1 VKPAITHLAQLSDD
15 RLFEQVSEGIRLILE
30 NAESL
35 EETARR
41 LVQMNEFRVAD
52 LVRRLAEEEA
62 SKGLILIDAVRCPR
76 DQVRNPLNSF
86 NDHVAKGIYAQ
97 ACSWRPTNFGDVSH
111 YAETERRQFYL
122 DGPSDVD
129 WIYSNSITTER
140 NRAMYVDY
148 VQDVTEEAGHYSWIS
163 PLSHYSAW
171 YTKTYSSPEALIVA
185 RAIQRIG
192 ATSPEGLGI
201 VARLWRSFIP
211 NDKTP
216 IMELYGLIRY
226 TFESLK
232 EERLVREGSAGERRD
247 ALLHWPFPLW
257 SLQLNAEPRAQE
269 KKQLSELRRMRE
281 DHIEWRTE
289 MEAIRDPP
297 PVISRA
303 KVEDLSKAFARWD
316 REMDML
322 IDAHEENRNKSGGF
336 RIVPTSLSDQFHGL
350 ESYKCLEC
358 MLRELTDGERMDL
371 VAIGWFG
378 RRETLSWP
386 NCHRQAHT
394 SRDLDYRYQAGLGRE
409 WLRGLDRWESNP
421 EEWNPWAYSAR

>member
-1 VKPAITHLAQLSDD
+1 
-15 RLFEQVSEGIRLILE
+15 
-30 NAESL
+30 
-35 EETARR
+35 
-41 LVQMNEFRVAD
+41 M
-52 LVRRLAEEEA
+52 
-62 SKGLILIDAVRCPR
+62 
-76 DQVRNPLNSF
+76 
-86 NDHVAKGIYAQ
+86 
-97 ACSWRPTNFGDVSH
+97 
-111 YAETERRQFYL
+111 
-122 DGPSDVD
+122 
-129 WIYSNSITTER
+129 
-140 NRAMYVDY
+140 
-148 VQDVTEEAGHYSWIS
+148 
-163 PLSHYSAW
+163 
-171 YTKTYSSPEALIVA
+171 
-185 RAIQRIG
+185 
-192 ATSPEGLGI
+192 
-201 VARLWRSFIP
+201 
-211 NDKTP
+211 
-216 IMELYGLIRY
+216 LY
-226 TFESLK
+226 F
-232 EERLVREGSAGERRD
+232 
-247 ALLHWPFPLW
+247 HWPFPLW

-386 NCHRQAHT
+386 NCHRQSHT